1 MEITKVS
8 VGDLQVNCYILSVGS
23 DAVVI
28 DAGDEYEKIIKAAK
42 GKKIKAV
49 LLTHGHFDHT
59 GAVKELQKNGAK
71 VYISKDEEYM
81 LSDSYSCLS
90 APFGFPFNEI
100 KADFTFNDG
109 DVLEIAGI
117 SFKIILTPGHTT
129 GSACFLVDDV
139 LFSGDTLFY
148 RSIGRTDFPGGDFD
162 VISKNIREK
171 LYTLPENTVVYAGHG
186 EDTTIGEEKQLNPF
200 VR

>member
-28 DAGDEYEKIIKAAK
+28 DAGDEYEKIIKAAN
-42 GKKIKAV
+42 GKNIKAV

-59 GAVKELQKNGAK
+59 GAVNELQKNGAK
-71 VYISKDEEYM
+71 VYISKNEEYM

-109 DVLEIAGI
+109 DILDLCGMN
-117 SFKIILTPGHTT
+117 FKVILTPGHTT

-148 RSIGRTDFPGGDFD
+148 RSIGRTDFPGGDFE

-186 EDTTIGEEKQLNPF
+186 EETTIGEEKRSNPF

>member
-1 MEITKVS
+1 MEITKVI
-8 VGDLQVNCYILSVGS
+8 VGDLQVNCYIVSNGS

-28 DAGDEYEKIIKAAK
+28 DAGDEYDKIIKAAN

-59 GAVKELQKNGAK
+59 GAVNKFKENGAE
-71 VYISKDEEYM
+71 VYISKDEEYI

-100 KADFTFNDG
+100 KADATFSDG
-109 DVLEIAGI
+109 DILELFGI
-117 SFKIILTPGHTT
+117 NFKVILTPGHTT
-129 GSACFLVDDV
+129 GSACFLVDGI

-148 RSIGRTDFPGGDFD
+148 RSIGRTDFPGGDFG
-162 VISKNIREK
+162 VISESIKKKI
-171 LYTLPENTVVYAGHG
+171 YTLPENTRVLAGHG
-186 EDTTIGEEKQLNPF
+186 EETTVGEEKLANPF

>member
-1 MEITKVS
+1 MEITKVV
-8 VGDLQVNCYILSVGS
+8 VGDLQVNCYIVSKGT

-28 DAGDEYEKIIKAAK
+28 DAGDEYEKILKAAQ

-59 GAVKELQKNGAK
+59 GAVKKLQADGAK
-71 VYISKDEEYM
+71 VYISKNEEYM

-100 KADFTFNDG
+100 KADYTFD
-109 DVLEIAGI
+109 DSDLLELCDIT
-117 SFKIILTPGHTT
+117 FKVILTPGHTT

-148 RSIGRTDFPGGDFD
+148 QSIGRTDFPGGDFE
-162 VISKNIREK
+162 VISKSIKEK
-171 LYTLPENTVVYAGHG
+171 LYTLPDDIKVYAGHG
-186 EDTTIGEEKQLNPF
+186 EETTIGDEKISNTF

>member
-1 MEITKVS
+1 MEITKIS
-8 VGDLQVNCYILSVGS
+8 VGDLQVNCYILSNGS

-42 GKKIKAV
+42 GKNIQAV

-59 GAVKELQKNGAK
+59 GAVKELQTKGAK
-71 VYISKDEEYM
+71 VYISKEEEYM

-90 APFGFPFNEI
+90 APFGFPFAEI

-109 DVLEIAGI
+109 DVLEIAGM
-117 SFKIILTPGHTT
+117 SFKTILTPGHTT
-129 GSACFLVDDV
+129 GSACFLADGV

-148 RSIGRTDFPGGDFD
+148 RSIGRTDFPGGDFE
-162 VISKNIREK
+162 VISKSIKEK
-171 LYTLPENTVVYAGHG
+171 LYILPENTKVYAGHG
-186 EDTTIGEEKQLNPF
+186 EDTTIGEEKLSNPF

>member
-1 MEITKVS
+1 MEITKIV
-8 VGDLQVNCYILSVGS
+8 VGDLQVNCYIVSNGS

-28 DAGDEYEKIIKAAK
+28 DPGDDYEDIIKAAQ

-59 GAVKELQKNGAK
+59 GAVKRLQKDGAE
-71 VYISKDEEYM
+71 VYVSKNEEYM

-100 KADFTFNDG
+100 KADHTFDDG
-109 DVLEIAGI
+109 DNLNLCGI
-117 SFKIILTPGHTT
+117 TFKVILTPGHTT
-129 GSACFLVDDV
+129 GSVCFLVDNI
-139 LFSGDTLFY
+139 LFSGDTLFLG
-148 RSIGRTDFPGGDFD
+148 SIGRTDFPGGDFD
-162 VISKNIREK
+162 VISKSIKEK
-171 LYTLPENTVVYAGHG
+171 LYTLEENIKVYAGHG
-186 EDTTIGEEKQLNPF
+186 EETTIGQEKMFNPF